1 LPDSRKTYPVRLI
14 LGMQWGD
21 EGKGKI
27 VDLLGEGTQI
37 VARYQGGHNAGH
49 TVRFDDETFILHLI
63 PTGIL
68 RSGTL
73 CLIGNG
79 VVIDPDALLGEMQVL
94 EKRNVRV
101 EGRVKISRY
110 AHFILPYH
118 VILEKCL
125 EERGESGRIGTT
137 GRGIGPAYADKIYR
151 LGIRVED
158 VLDEDRLKHKVDRA
172 VLEHNHLLSS
182 AYGAEE
188 VAAAEVLDSL
198 LRFRDRFR
206 DSIVDVSGYL
216 HRACREGK
224 SILIEG
230 AQGTLLDVD
239 FGTYPFVTSSHTI
252 IGGASSGLGLPI
264 RKIDKVIGVAKA
276 YTTRVGNGPFPTEL
290 TDDMGD
296 FLRKAGSEFGA
307 TTGRPR
313 RCGWFDAVV
322 VSFAIK
328 INDVDY
334 IALTKLDVLDDLD
347 EIKICTGYTVGDEVI
362 GDWTETCA
370 YWEDVKPVY
379 ETMPGWKQSL
389 AGISSFEEL
398 PEAARNYI
406 GRLEELCGVPMG
418 IISVGSGREE
428 TIMRGDL

>member
-1 LPDSRKTYPVRLI
+1 
-14 LGMQWGD
+14 MQWGD

-79 VVIDPDALLGEMQVL
+79 VVIDPDALLGEMQEL